1 MDRSVPNKHLQYKKK
16 TMSELIED
24 RTKRLSNGQNE
35 LRKKW
40 LPEKYN
46 PDIDKKKPL

>member
-1 MDRSVPNKHLQYKKK
+1 MKHNALEKHLQYKDK
-16 TMSELIED
+16 TMSELIPE
-24 RTKRLSNGQNE
+24 RAERLSNGQNE

-46 PDIDKKKPL
+46 PNLSKRKPL